1 MRLILLFLF
10 SYSVS
15 LPDIKECRALMDSSV
30 ENKVVAQQFYVRLK
44 TVKETELPVLV
55 GFRAMSE
62 FLLCKHVINPFSKL
76 SHFNKGRDLLENV
89 IKKDSA
95 NPELR
100 LFRLSTQSNVPA
112 LLKYNSE
119 IALDKKMLINWLT
132 HNKSKDTADVILH
145 KRIKTYL
152 LINKYCTAGEKTLIK
167 TL

>member
-10 SYSVS
+10 SYTVS
-15 LPDIKECRALMDSSV
+15 LPDIKECRELMDASV
-30 ENKVVAQQFYVRLK
+30 ENKAVAQKFYDRLK
-44 TVKETELPVLV
+44 TVKETDQPVLV

-62 FLLCKHVINPFSKL
+62 LLLCKHVVNPFSKL

-112 LLKYNSE
+112 LLKYNDA
-119 IALDKKMLINWLT
+119 IAIDKKALINWLT
-132 HNKSKDTADVILH
+132 HNKSKDTADVVLH